1 MIELHQMLHGYKLGH
16 NYVQGSILLPSSHD
30 MDKIATLSDWSEFVD
45 KGEDRDY
52 ITAYPLL
59 ESPYYVIAKSWY
71 ADEMRR
77 PGCVWTHSLLIKRN
91 DLGKIIDYRQL
102 LTLFKRPAVD
112 KEDFLDY
119 SKSIALNEKSIYL
132 ESKGYPC
139 LTEAKVSE
147 LYATMLSPQPVC
159 ILKEIDNTELQELLL
174 NLYNYLPSG
183 LLWQQSL
190 CSGTALPRSYEGQLL
205 SLQFVTH
212 DGGNVIYLNNKIPDH
227 GSQLVAVSLLNGQR
241 QLPELIRYF
250 EVELCDDERR
260 LRGFLEVVVLVNRTC
275 KNEDEKQQV
284 LLSIISQLS
293 ETFPQPTDGDNIK
306 RSVLQPSLS
315 KDLGGEENFLYTIS
329 TINVSSFTA
338 EQIGYI
344 QRLHDLSSKQFVSL
358 LKLLYSSEN
367 LNEWGKQ
374 TVKSIDH
381 FVSYAEIAR
390 LRQSDKVLF
399 QTIISSNTELLNQI
413 VWTEFS
419 KEELE
424 STLSIF
430 SDSEVVKAFKHWRD
444 LFKAMLEL
452 NAPIARKLAKMIL
465 SHDEECVGEY
475 LTYINQKGHLS
486 QLPVSEELEFYP
498 GAILTWLSGVSY
510 VTHEVAY
517 VLMNSIDA
525 DSPLVKSKGSK
536 IWMPYANV
544 LNEKDSI
551 QHYVFLY
558 ILSFNWQDRE
568 AFLYLRK
575 SFYPIHTLL
584 AQDKFDYG
592 LWYKIEPYTEHLFL
606 TFWDK
611 CKKMRKMVIKRL
623 KDAGYP
629 KTAVV
634 NYTPDALTNKWLIDE
649 WK

>member
-1 MIELHQMLHGYKLGH
+1 MIELHQMLHGYNLGH
-16 NYVQGSILLPSSHD
+16 NYVQGSILLSSSHD
-30 MDKIATLSDWSEFVD
+30 MDKIATLSDWSEFVGKAGD
-45 KGEDRDY
+45 QDY
-52 ITAYPLL
+52 ITAYPLI

-77 PGCVWTHSLLIKRN
+77 PGCVWTHSLLIQRN

-112 KEDFLDY
+112 KEDFLNY
-119 SKSIALNEKSIYL
+119 SKSITLNERSIYL
-132 ESKGYPC
+132 GSKGYPC

-147 LYATMLSPQPVC
+147 LYTDILLPQPVC
-159 ILKEIDNTELQELLL
+159 ILNEIDNAELQELLL

-183 LLWQQSL
+183 LLWQRSI

-212 DGGNVIYLNNKIPDH
+212 DGRNVTILNNKITDN
-227 GSQLVAVSLLNGQR
+227 GSQLVAVSLLNEQR

-260 LRGFLEVVVLVNRTC
+260 LRGFLNIVTLVNRTC
-275 KNEDEKQQV
+275 KNENEKQQV
-284 LLSIISQLS
+284 LLSIIKQLS
-293 ETFPQPTDGDNIK
+293 ETFPQPSDGDNIK

-315 KDLGGEENFLYTIS
+315 KDLGGEEKFLYTIS
-329 TINVSSFTA
+329 TINIASFTV

-344 QRLHDLSSKQFVSL
+344 QRLHNLSPEQFLNL

-374 TVKSIDH
+374 TVNNIDY
-381 FVSYAEIAR
+381 FLSYAEIAW
-390 LRQSDKVLF
+390 LRHSDKILF
-399 QTIISSNTELLNQI
+399 QTIIGSNKKILNQI
-413 VWTEFS
+413 VWSEFS

-424 STLSIF
+424 SALSVF
-430 SDSEVVKAFKHWRD
+430 SDSEVVKAFKHWRE
-444 LFKAMLEL
+444 LFKTMLKL
-452 NAPIARKLAKMIL
+452 NVSIARELARMVL
-465 SHDEECVGEY
+465 SHDEECVSEY
-475 LTYINQKGHLS
+475 LTYINQEEHRS
-486 QLPVSEELEFYP
+486 QLVVSEELKFYP
-498 GAILTWLSGVSY
+498 EAVLTWLSGVSHL
-510 VTHEVAY
+510 THEVAY
-517 VLMNSIDA
+517 VLISTIEENST
-525 DSPLVKSKGSK
+525 LVKSRGSK

-558 ILSFNWQDRE
+558 ILSFNWEDEE
-568 AFLYLRK
+568 AFLFLK
-575 SFYPIHTLL
+575 KAFYPIHTLL

-592 LWYKIEPYTEHLFL
+592 LWYRIEPYTEHMFL

-611 CKKMRKMVIKRL
+611 CKKMRKMVIRRL
-623 KDAGYP
+623 KNAGYP
-629 KTAVV
+629 KTVVV
-634 NYTPDALTNKWLIDE
+634 NYTPDDLTNKWLINE
-649 WK
+649 W

>member
-147 LYATMLSPQPVC
+147 LYAAMLSPQPVC

-260 LRGFLEVVVLVNRTC
+260 LRGFLEVVVLVNRRC

-344 QRLHDLSSKQFVSL
+344 QRLHDLSSEQFLRL
-358 LKLLYSSEN
+358 LKQLYSSEN

-424 STLSIF
+424 TR
-430 SDSEVVKAFKHWRD
+430 EKQ
-444 LFKAMLEL
+444 L
-452 NAPIARKLAKMIL
+452 NATAEEMYQFFKDGTGGDAGTGDMFGISDEYSEEDALKIMAVRYNVYLSRFSQYMKVTIANEVSEDSIAAIEEASDELTGIDITENTMRVYNNSESIAHIIGYTGFASEDELETLNEGKEEDDPDYYSSSDVVGKDGIEKLYESYLHGASGSETMLVDKIGKVLEVTDEKEPGKGNDITLTIDSKLQKYCYDLIESKLAGIIL
-465 SHDEECVGEY
+465 
-475 LTYINQKGHLS
+475 
-486 QLPVSEELEFYP
+486 
-498 GAILTWLSGVSY
+498 
-510 VTHEVAY
+510 
-517 VLMNSIDA
+517 
-525 DSPLVKSKGSK
+525 
-536 IWMPYANV
+536 
-544 LNEKDSI
+544 
-551 QHYVFLY
+551 
-558 ILSFNWQDRE
+558 
-568 AFLYLRK
+568 
-575 SFYPIHTLL
+575 
-584 AQDKFDYG
+584 
-592 LWYKIEPYTEHLFL
+592 
-606 TFWDK
+606 
-611 CKKMRKMVIKRL
+611 
-623 KDAGYP
+623 
-629 KTAVV
+629 
-634 NYTPDALTNKWLIDE
+634 
-649 WK
+649 

>member
-1 MIELHQMLHGYKLGH
+1 
-16 NYVQGSILLPSSHD
+16 

-344 QRLHDLSSKQFVSL
+344 QRLHDLSSEQFLRL
-358 LKLLYSSEN
+358 LKQLYSSEN

-558 ILSFNWQDRE
+558 ILSFNWQDKE

-584 AQDKFDYG
+584 AQDKFDYD
-592 LWYKIEPYTEHLFL
+592 LWYKIEPYTEHMFL

-623 KDAGYP
+623 KNAGYP
-629 KTAVV
+629 QTAVV
-634 NYTPDALTNKWLIDE
+634 NYTPDVLTNKWLIDE
-649 WK
+649 W

>member
-1 MIELHQMLHGYKLGH
+1 MLHGYKLGH

-241 QLPELIRYF
+241 QLPELFRYF

-344 QRLHDLSSKQFVSL
+344 QRLHDLSSEQFLRL
-358 LKLLYSSEN
+358 LKQLYSSEN

-558 ILSFNWQDRE
+558 ILSFNWQDKE

-584 AQDKFDYG
+584 AQDKFDYD
-592 LWYKIEPYTEHLFL
+592 LWYKIEPYTEHMFL

-623 KDAGYP
+623 KNAGYP
-629 KTAVV
+629 QTAVV
-634 NYTPDALTNKWLIDE
+634 NYTPDVLTNKWLIDE
-649 WK
+649 W

>member
-1 MIELHQMLHGYKLGH
+1 MLHGYKLGH

-275 KNEDEKQQV
+275 KNEGEKQQV

-344 QRLHDLSSKQFVSL
+344 QRLHDLSSEQFLRL
-358 LKLLYSSEN
+358 LKQLYSSEN

-558 ILSFNWQDRE
+558 ILSFNWQDKE

-584 AQDKFDYG
+584 AQDKFDYD
-592 LWYKIEPYTEHLFL
+592 LWYKIEPYTEHMFL

-623 KDAGYP
+623 KNAGYP
-629 KTAVV
+629 QTAVV
-634 NYTPDALTNKWLIDE
+634 NYTPDVLTNKWLIDE
-649 WK
+649 W